1 MAGIRRRLMLLKRG
15 AAPVVVLPS
24 FTTPTFS
31 GNTTSAFV
39 AACTMTPGNIAVTRQ
54 GFCYSTSQNPTIN
67 DNVAEVTPGTTSI
80 SKTIQYLSQ
89 NWYSGQDNTIY
100 TEPDGSQW
108 YHISHDNNP
117 ASYSLSLSNWNDVSS
132 QYISADKW
140 LSTKYDRY
148 LDRHEYLIKQAE
160 TSGGTESKWRWS
172 QPKSLC
178 RSAYAHAAVAEI
190 TKNTD
195 SGYAS
200 WATNYGGLY
209 SSGHNC
215 VYQQNNGTF
224 GNTWGRICAYKRYNN
239 GNAGFNGVTVTTGY
253 TDLYVRIDNAGFL
266 LKDGTTYYVRAFA
279 VCSNGQVVYSGESSA
294 ATLSYSLPSG
304 VAASASSIA
313 QTTATYSGT
322 WSSNGNSGCTNTI
335 FTTDT
340 SSGVSIANS
349 STIQSVNDTASPV
362 SLSKTG
368 LTANTQ
374 YYMRFFVMN
383 EVGLVGC
390 SSVSVKTLAN
400 LTPPII
406 TSVTWSTYVTQSG
419 SGNDYFRFKATFNP
433 NGKNITAWGAQ
444 YVCNKSATDTSG
456 YKTYNNTT
464 TISSTSTKTITC
476 SSVSI
481 YVGQTYA
488 HYRAFATNA
497 DGTTYSSWS
506 HHKCT

>member
-1 MAGIRRRLMLLKRG
+1 
-15 AAPVVVLPS
+15 
-24 FTTPTFS
+24 
-31 GNTTSAFV
+31 
-39 AACTMTPGNIAVTRQ
+39 MTPGNIAVTRQ

-67 DNVAEVTPGTTSI
+67 DNVAEVTPGTTNI

-132 QYISADKW
+132 QYISSDKW

-200 WATNYGGLY
+200 WEANHGGLY
-209 SSGHNC
+209 ASGHNC

-294 ATLSYSLPSG
+294 TTLSYSLPSG

-340 SSGVSIANS
+340 SSGVAIANS
-349 STIQSVNDTASPV
+349 STIQSVNDTVSPV

-390 SSVSVKTLAN
+390 SSVSVKTQAAIQK
-400 LTPPII
+400 PSVSV
-406 TSVTWSTYVTQSG
+406 SVTSTAANSTCKWTG
-419 SGNDYFRFKATFNP
+419 TFNA
-433 NGKNITAWGAQ
+433 NGSTIASHDWGYQ
-444 YVCNKSATDTSG
+444 YKFDSSSSSPSSG
-456 YKTYNNTT
+456 YTT
-464 TISSTSTKTITC
+464 VKRTRQITSTKSDSYTK
-476 SSVSI
+476 SSAGYNS
-481 YVGQTYA
+481 GQYL
-488 HYRAFATNA
+488 HVRGFATNA
-497 DGTTYSSWS
+497 GGTTYSSWYNRIL
-506 HHKCT
+506 T